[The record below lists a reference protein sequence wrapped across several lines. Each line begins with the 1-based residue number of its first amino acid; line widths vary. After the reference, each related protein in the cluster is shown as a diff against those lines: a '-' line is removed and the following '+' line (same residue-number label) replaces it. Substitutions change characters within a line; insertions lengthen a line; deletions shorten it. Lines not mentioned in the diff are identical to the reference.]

1 MNPIPVTMR
10 AKIILLLY
18 ISTIQLVHAQVW
30 TKKDS
35 LWLERIKRGEE
46 KIQLNEQTKQA
57 IKSGS
62 FLNTKPIGKQK
73 ISKST
78 LLPIQNDFSEYIH
91 PEYKKPLKSY
101 KDTPPAVFMRR
112 NIEMKPVDT
121 LEIRA
126 FFITEKLKTE
136 MKGYHKGKISF
147 SADDILKHIF
157 MPSERR
163 KKKNR
168 RRAAAFKY

>member
-1 MNPIPVTMR
+1 MKT
-10 AKIILLLY
+10 KIIFLIY
-18 ISTIQLVHAQVW
+18 ISTIQLTHAQIW

-35 LWLERIKRGEE
+35 LWLQRVKRGEE

-62 FLNTKPIGKQK
+62 FLNTDPIGKQK

-78 LLPIQNDFSEYIH
+78 LLPIQDDFSEYIH
-91 PEYKKPLKSY
+91 PEFKRPLKSY
-101 KDTPPAVFMRR
+101 KDVPPSVFLRR
-112 NIEMKPVDT
+112 NLETKPLT
-121 LEIRA
+121 KSEIRA
-126 FFITEKLKTE
+126 FDISEKVKEE
-136 MKGYHKGKISF
+136 MKSYQKGKISF

-168 RRAAAFKY
+168 KRAAAFKY